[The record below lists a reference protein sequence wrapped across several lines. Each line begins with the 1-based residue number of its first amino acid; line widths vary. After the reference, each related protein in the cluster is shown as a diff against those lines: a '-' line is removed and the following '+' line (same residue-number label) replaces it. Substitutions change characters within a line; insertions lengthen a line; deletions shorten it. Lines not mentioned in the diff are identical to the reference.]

1 MRVIE
6 MFVRRPVIAI
16 VVNLALVLIGL
27 RAVTQLPI
35 QQYPRIESSSIV
47 ITTVYVGAS
56 AESIRGFVTTPI
68 ERAVSS
74 ITGID
79 YVESS
84 SVAGLSTVT
93 ARLKLNHPSTVALA
107 EVGNRMDQI
116 RSGLANSDLQ
126 ETERGAH
133 SLKSSAAN
141 IGAETLRTMATRM
154 ESAALDDSVDDARAL
169 LPTLE
174 DAYESAMTELSII
187 EKGLPE

>member
-1 MRVIE
+1 MSDPQIIDPQALERLRE
-6 MFVRRPVIAI
+6 WGGDKLAGQMVR
-16 VVNLALVLIGL
+16 L
-27 RAVTQLPI
+27 
-35 QQYPRIESSSIV
+35 
-47 ITTVYVGAS
+47 
-56 AESIRGFVTTPI
+56 F
-68 ERAVSS
+68 
-74 ITGID
+74 
-79 YVESS
+79 
-84 SVAGLSTVT
+84 
-93 ARLKLNHPSTVALA
+93 LKNSGT
-107 EVGNRMDQI
+107 RMDQI

-174 DAYESAMTELSII
+174 DAYQSAMTELSII